1 MPFSALD
8 VVRSAFQRMKR
19 LLFLPVRPGQWLR
32 FALVG
37 FLAGE
42 MGGSGGC
49 SSLRIPFNFPDSQ
62 PREQFQVGIPG
73 APGVL
78 FFLGIALAL
87 FLILVLVIV
96 FTYINSRMRFVLF
109 DSIVDGECRIRDSWS
124 RRGTPAFRY
133 FLFQIAVALAAFAS
147 FGVLIGVPALL
158 GFGMG
163 LFENPRQHI
172 LALVLGGLIV
182 GFLFLTWL
190 IAFIL
195 LQVLT
200 KDFIVPQ
207 MALDDVTATEAWR
220 RLWNMMSAEKVGYA
234 GYLGM
239 KAALSLAA
247 GIVLGIV
254 TLLVVLVI
262 LIPVGGLSNHSAW
275 RKSGRTRM
283 EPPHNCHCDRGRSH
297 RGSRTDPDYVFD
309 FSTGDRLFPGVFN
322 LFLRRALSTSAHAA
336 PIQVRLRH
344 RSSLLLNSPFPQP

>member
-1 MPFSALD
+1 MQQLA
-8 VVRSAFQRMKR
+8 
-19 LLFLPVRPGQWLR
+19 RPSQLS
-32 FALVG
+32 G
-37 FLAGE
+37 FPISRTIS
-42 MGGSGGC
+42 SGY
-49 SSLRIPFNFPDSQ
+49 S
-62 PREQFQVGIPG
+62 G

-87 FLILVLVIV
+87 FLVLVLVIV
-96 FTYINSRMRFVLF
+96 FTYISSRMRFVLF

-147 FGVLIGVPALL
+147 LGVLIGVPALL

-182 GFLFLTWL
+182 GLLFLTWL

-220 RLWNMMSAEKVGYA
+220 RLWNMMSAEKIGYA
-234 GYLGM
+234 GYLGL
-239 KAALSLAA
+239 KVALSLAA

-254 TLLVVLVI
+254 TLLAVLVI
-262 LIPVGGLSNHSAW
+262 LIPVGGFGVITVLG
-275 RKSGRTRM
+275 GRAAGLTWN
-283 EPPHNCHCDRGRSH
+283 PFTIAIAIVVGAIVVLALILITSLISVPAIVFFPAYSIYFFAGRF
-297 RGSRTDPDYVFD
+297 P
-309 FSTGDRLFPGVFN
+309 RLH
-322 LFLRRALSTSAHAA
+322 T
-336 PIQVRLRH
+336 
-344 RSSLLLNSPFPQP
+344 LLNTGPSAEPEFPSSQP

>member
-1 MPFSALD
+1 MPLSALD
-8 VVRSAFQRMKR
+8 VVGPALERTKG
-19 LLFLPVRPGQWLR
+19 LLFLPFRPGQWLR

-49 SSLRIPFNFPDSQ
+49 SSLRVPLNFPDSQ
-62 PREQFQVGIPG
+62 SREQFQVGIPG

-87 FLILVLVIV
+87 FLVLVLVIV

-109 DSIVDGECRIRDSWS
+109 DSIVEGECRIRDSWS

-133 FLFQIAVALAAFAS
+133 FFFQIAVVLAAFAS
-147 FGVLIGVPALL
+147 LGVLIGVPALL

-182 GFLFLTWL
+182 GLLFLTWL

-207 MALDDVTATEAWR
+207 MALDDVTAPEAWR
-220 RLWNMMSAEKVGYA
+220 RLLNMMSAEKVGYA
-234 GYLGM
+234 GYLGL
-239 KAALSLAA
+239 KVALSVAA

-254 TLLVVLVI
+254 TLLAVLVVLV
-262 LIPVGGLSNHSAW
+262 PVGGFGVITVLG
-275 RKSGRTRM
+275 GRAAGLTWN
-283 EPPHNCHCDRGRSH
+283 PLTIAIAIVAGAIVVLALILITSLISVPVIVFFPAYSIYFFAGRF
-297 RGSRTDPDYVFD
+297 P
-309 FSTGDRLFPGVFN
+309 RLH
-322 LFLRRALSTSAHAA
+322 T
-336 PIQVRLRH
+336 
-344 RSSLLLNSPFPQP
+344 LLNTTSVQTGNEV